1 MIRGLN
7 KKRKVGCLMPSK
19 TINPEDWRA
28 ALDASGFSVTT
39 VQETLIDIFAHS
51 EYPLSAEQAWD
62 VARQSRPKTGRA
74 TVYRMVEKLENLGL
88 IRRVHGYQGCSHFV
102 PTLPELMMLF
112 ICLNCGRADYLDS
125 QPLEDLIQQSE
136 HSSGHH
142 ITDSRLQLFGAC
154 AACQQNA

>member
-1 MIRGLN
+1 MILGINN
-7 KKRKVGCLMPSK
+7 KSEVGCLMRSK
-19 TINPEDWRA
+19 TINPEDWLT
-28 ALDASGFSVTT
+28 ALDESGFRVTT

-112 ICLNCGRADYLDS
+112 ICLACGRAEYLDS
-125 QPLEDLIQQSE
+125 QPLDDLIQQSE
-136 HSSGHH
+136 HSSGRH

-154 AACQQNA
+154 SDC

>member
-1 MIRGLN
+1 
-7 KKRKVGCLMPSK
+7 MPSK
-19 TINPEDWRA
+19 TINPEDWLT
-28 ALDASGFSVTT
+28 ALDKSGLRVTS

-51 EYPLSAEQAWD
+51 EYPLSAEQAWEI
-62 VARQSRPKTGRA
+62 ARQSRPKTGRA

-112 ICLNCGRADYLDS
+112 ICLSCGRADYLDS
-125 QPLEDLIQQSE
+125 QPLNDLIQQSE
-136 HSSGHH
+136 HISGHH

-154 AACQQNA
+154 ADCQQNA

>member
-1 MIRGLN
+1 MLSI
-7 KKRKVGCLMPSK
+7 
-19 TINPEDWRA
+19 TINPEDWLA
-28 ALDASGFSVTT
+28 ALNNSGFRVTA
-39 VQETLIDIFAHS
+39 VQAALIDIFAHS

-88 IRRVHGYQGCSHFV
+88 IRRVHGYQGCSRFV

-112 ICLNCGRADYLDS
+112 ICLDCGRADYLDR
-125 QPLEDLIQQSE
+125 QPLDELIQQSE
-136 HSSGHH
+136 HASGRH

>member
-1 MIRGLN
+1 
-7 KKRKVGCLMPSK
+7 MPNN
-19 TINPEDWRA
+19 TINSEDWRA
-28 ALDASGFSVTT
+28 ALDESGFRVTT
-39 VQETLIDIFAHS
+39 VQEMLIDIFAHS

-74 TVYRMVEKLENLGL
+74 TVYRMVEKLEYLGL

-102 PTLPELMMLF
+102 PNLPELMMLF
-112 ICLNCGRADYLDS
+112 ICLDCGRADYLDS
-125 QPLEDLIQQSE
+125 QPLNDLIQQSE

-154 AACQQNA
+154 ADCQQNA